1 MIEITQ
7 YQIVPK
13 DKSIDLKYNGQT
25 INFERRKIEHQSRC
39 VNSNNHSYKLKLY
52 QTIREQGGFDNF
64 EFVILEIHLV
74 NDMSEARVRERY
86 WYDLLKCNMNT
97 IVPNRSQ
104 KEYQQT
110 EEIKIKLKEY
120 DKKRKQTELYKQ
132 WQTNYRQTEQYRQ
145 QQKAYQQTEGYKK
158 ALENN
163 KTKIICECGLTIN
176 KGDITTHRKRKK
188 HIDLINAKI

>member
-1 MIEITQ
+1 LNSLRTSQIEPSHTSLGLQRLPTQ
-7 YQIVPK
+7 
-13 DKSIDLKYNGQT
+13 
-25 INFERRKIEHQSRC
+25 IETRSHYYDRIFCST
-39 VNSNNHSYKLKLY
+39 SKLK
-52 QTIREQGGFDNF
+52 
-64 EFVILEIHLV
+64 
-74 NDMSEARVRERY
+74 
-86 WYDLLKCNMNT
+86 NT
-97 IVPNRSQ
+97 
-104 KEYQQT
+104 
-110 EEIKIKLKEY
+110 
-120 DKKRKQTELYKQ
+120 KRKQTELYKQ